1 MTFES
6 SIAFV
11 LAMSLF
17 VSSPGPGVM
26 GCVAVAMRQS
36 VSNSVSFIIGMI
48 IGDIVYLSFAVFG
61 LTAIATNFNSLFQVL
76 RVAGGLY
83 LIYLA
88 VKLWRSKPIT
98 EHKDNLPK
106 KTQYVFLRFVH
117 HTFQP
122 ESNYILLRFPA

>member
-88 VKLWRSKPIT
+88 VKLWRSKR
-98 EHKDNLPK
+98 LPSIRTTCRK